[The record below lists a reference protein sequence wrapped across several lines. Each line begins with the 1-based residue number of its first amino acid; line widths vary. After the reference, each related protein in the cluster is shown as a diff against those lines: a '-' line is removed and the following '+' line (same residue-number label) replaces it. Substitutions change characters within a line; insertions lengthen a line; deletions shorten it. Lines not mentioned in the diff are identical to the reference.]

1 MGLAFGGACFVVIAS
16 IRAADYFVYGRVVHG
31 ISRHLPGGEGLEVLY
46 QAIYIGLSG
55 GAMIW
60 FGMRKANSGTSQ
72 GSNIT
77 GEARNDSDATVT
89 RSEPSAPDP
98 SAGNNM

>member
-1 MGLAFGGACFVVIAS
+1 VIAS

-46 QAIYIGLSG
+46 QAIYIGLAG

-60 FGMRKANSGTSQ
+60 FAMR
-72 GSNIT
+72 
-77 GEARNDSDATVT
+77 R
-89 RSEPSAPDP
+89 
-98 SAGNNM
+98 